1 MNNYKEQVISNTELN
16 DDEVMQYLLKNPN
29 FFMRNADLVK
39 QMRIP
44 QAMQGSISLVEW
56 QLHRQRRQI
65 NQLQEEITLL
75 MEYAGLN
82 EILCK
87 RFFQLQANLALASTL
102 PEMLKRLQ
110 CWAKTFGLLGTQV
123 RLFSDRWQIEKFPSL
138 PHLAMLR
145 SDFEPL
151 RQQYLAEKQHFLG
164 SLSESELR
172 LLLPKFDRVGSVAL
186 SLLGKKGDLGVIIFS
201 SSDGLHYQQGM
212 GTMILHQVATFLPGL
227 LARWIKRK

>member
-1 MNNYKEQVISNTELN
+1 MSNYKKQVISNTELN

-39 QMRIP
+39 KMRIP
-44 QAMQGSISLVEW
+44 QAMQGNISLVEW

-65 NQLQEEITLL
+65 SQLQEEITLL

-123 RLFSDRWQIEKFPSL
+123 RLFSDRWQVEKFSDL

-151 RQQYLAEKQHFLG
+151 RRQYLLEKQHFLG

-172 LLLPKFDRVGSVAL
+172 FYCQNLTR
-186 SLLGKKGDLGVIIFS
+186 
-201 SSDGLHYQQGM
+201 
-212 GTMILHQVATFLPGL
+212 
-227 LARWIKRK
+227 